1 MRTISTLPNNDR
13 HNGWSALLPER
24 KPNPVLQHAHDA
36 DYLIVGAGF
45 AGLAAARRL
54 AELRPNDTI
63 VLLEAEQ
70 VGEGAQG
77 RNSGFVIG
85 APHQARGGRLEIE
98 QARKHLQLSQRAI
111 EYLQTQVETHGIDCD
126 WRQEGCFHTAASD
139 RGAQSVLSPRR
150 ALLEALDIPFEWLEG
165 AALQERVGFDYYKTG
180 LYTPSTILLNP
191 SALTRGL
198 ADSLPANV
206 HLFEYSP
213 VLSMDL
219 SNDIRV
225 RTPAGSVHAKKLLL
239 AVNGFI
245 EQFGFYRGRLMH
257 FAAHA
262 SLTEPMNDRQQAA
275 LTGQKS
281 WGIIPVN
288 ALVGTTLRRTTD
300 QRLLIRQHV
309 DYVPSLRID
318 DEGKEAIAQRHED
331 LLHQRFPMLSDLSI
345 EHTWTG
351 LVCMSRNSASGF
363 GMLAPNVY
371 GAVCHN
377 GIGITTG
384 TVGGLLAAELA
395 CGEHSEHLD
404 FMLQLESP
412 ASLLPQPFLGAGVR
426 SRLAWEKWRRRA
438 ES

>member
-1 MRTISTLPNNDR
+1 MRTISILPNNDH
-13 HNGWSALLPER
+13 HNGWSALLDER
-24 KPNPVLQHAHDA
+24 QPNPVLQQAHNA
-36 DYLIVGAGF
+36 DFLVIGAGF

-54 AELRPNDTI
+54 AELRPNDSI
-63 VLLEAEQ
+63 VVLEAEQ

-85 APHQARGGRLEIE
+85 APHEARGAGQKLER
-98 QARKHLQLSQRAI
+98 ARQRLQLTQRAI
-111 EYLQTQVETHGIDCD
+111 DYLQTQVKQHQIDCD
-126 WRQEGCFHTAASD
+126 WRPDGCFHTAATE
-139 RGAQSVLSPRR
+139 RGVQQVLSPRR
-150 ALLEALDIPFEWLEG
+150 SLLEALDIPFEWLQG
-165 AALQERVGFDYYKTG
+165 SALHERVGFDFYKTG
-180 LYTPSTILLNP
+180 LYTPNTVLLNP

-206 HLFEYSP
+206 QLFEYSP
-213 VLSMDL
+213 VLSLDL
-219 SNDIRV
+219 SHDIRV
-225 RTPAGSVHAKKLLL
+225 RTPAGSVHAKKLIL

-245 EQFGFYRGRLMH
+245 EQFGFYGGRLMH

-262 SLTEPMNDRQQAA
+262 SLTQPMNNIQQED
-275 LTGQKS
+275 LTGLKS

-288 ALVGTTLRRTTD
+288 ALVGTTLRRTPD

-309 DYVPSLRID
+309 DYVPHLRTD
-318 DEGKEAIAQRHED
+318 DANKDEVARRHED

-363 GMLAPNVY
+363 GRLAPNVY
-371 GAVCHN
+371 GAVCQN

-384 TVGGLLAAELA
+384 TIGGLLAAELA

-404 FMLQLESP
+404 YMLQLESP
-412 ASLLPQPFLGAGVR
+412 AALLPQPFLGAGVR
-426 SRLAWEKWRRRA
+426 SRLAWEKWRGRA
-438 ES
+438 EA